1 VKSEKETK
9 EEKELDEFFAAN
21 KETSSEEGDLP
32 SSAVA
37 SEKDPES
44 PLRHG
49 ENSTEKLIGLQVH
62 KNNLQ
67 DEMEIA
73 ESIICGIAQYSEM
86 DVKSIEVKRKEEGK
100 LVVKKQMLR
109 LCLMRCFRPDCLMD
123 EIKNFID
130 ENLGPEFSGLPPFRF
145 KEYIWP
151 NTSRFKP
158 VLVI

>member
-1 VKSEKETK
+1 M
-9 EEKELDEFFAAN
+9 DEFFAAN

-37 SEKDPES
+37 SDKEEAS

-49 ENSTEKLIGLQVH
+49 ENSTEKLMSNMQVH

-86 DVKSIEVKRKEEGK
+86 DVKNVEGKKTEEGK
-100 LVVKKQMLR
+100 LIIKK
-109 LCLMRCFRPDCLMD
+109 
-123 EIKNFID
+123 
-130 ENLGPEFSGLPPFRF
+130 
-145 KEYIWP
+145 
-151 NTSRFKP
+151 
-158 VLVI
+158 